1 MVTLFILLVVNN
13 WQVAVQMF
21 INVSGG
27 SLVYRVYFIL
37 FYYFGVIMC
46 INILVSFAI
55 DMYNAVSRLDEQK
68 AQNEEYLARLSK
80 MSMKEF

>member
-1 MVTLFILLVVNN
+1 
-13 WQVAVQMF
+13 MF
-21 INVSGG
+21 VDVSGG
-27 SLVYRVYFIL
+27 NTVYRVYFIL

-68 AQNEEYLARLSK
+68 TQNEKYLARLSK
-80 MSMKEF
+80 MNLREF

>member
-1 MVTLFILLVVNN
+1 
-13 WQVAVQMF
+13 MF
-21 INVSGG
+21 IDVCGG
-27 SLVYRVYFIL
+27 NLAYRVYFIL

-68 AQNEEYLARLSK
+68 SQNEEYLKRLSK
-80 MSMKEF
+80 MSLKDF